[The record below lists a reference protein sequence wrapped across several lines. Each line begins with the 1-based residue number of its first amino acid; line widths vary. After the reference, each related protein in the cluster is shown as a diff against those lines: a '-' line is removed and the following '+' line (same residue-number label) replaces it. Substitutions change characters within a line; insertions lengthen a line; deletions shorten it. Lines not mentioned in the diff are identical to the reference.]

1 MIIQSV
7 SLENYRNYETL
18 TLELDEGRNLFY
30 GGNAQGKT
38 NILESVFVG
47 GTTRSHRG
55 TRDKDLIRFGCEE
68 AHIRMNILKE
78 DLPYRIDMHLRKNRS
93 KAIAVNG
100 VPIRRA
106 GELLELGGFV
116 FFSPE
121 DLQIIK
127 SGPSDR
133 RRFMDMQL
141 CQQSAVYLKNLADY
155 NRALA
160 QRGRVLR
167 EMAFGGD
174 EMLLS
179 VWDEQLIRCG
189 RALIREREELC
200 VALNELIAP
209 IHLKLSGGK
218 EHLKVIYRRDVEADD
233 FAQALLMNREK
244 DIRMKMTCSGP
255 HRDDLSF
262 EADGIELRRFGS
274 QGQQRTGALSLKL
287 AQIELIRRVKGDRP
301 ILLLDDVLSELDED
315 RQHFLLGSIDNV
327 QALITCTGVEDFT
340 RNGFVIDR
348 LFHVE
353 GGRVFDKGITEKQ
366 EDSDGGYI

>member
-38 NILESVFVG
+38 NILESVFVC

-55 TRDKDLIRFGCEE
+55 ARDRDLIRFGCEQ

-78 DLPYRIDMHLRKNRS
+78 ELPYRIDMHLRKNRS

-106 GELLELGGFV
+106 GELLALGGFV

-160 QRGRVLR
+160 QRGRILR
-167 EMAFGGD
+167 EMSFKGGD

-179 VWDEQLIRCG
+179 VWDEQLVRCG

-200 VALNELIAP
+200 ASLNELIAP
-209 IHLKLSGGK
+209 IHLKLSGEK

-233 FAQALLMNREK
+233 FPEVLAQNRER

-255 HRDDLSF
+255 HRDDLVF

-287 AQIELIRRVKGDRP
+287 AQIELISKVKGERP
-301 ILLLDDVLSELDED
+301 ILLLDDVLSELDEN
-315 RQHFLLGSIDNV
+315 RQHFLLQSIDKV

-340 RNGFVIDR
+340 RNGFQIDR

-353 GGRVFDKGITEKQ
+353 NGRVSDTEITEKQ
-366 EDSDGGYI
+366 EVSDD